1 MATEK
6 KDVMAAEDG
15 SMAPGH
21 DDLTEKDE
29 TLGTID
35 ISPSTIATIATR
47 SVHQCYGVV
56 GMSSKNLV
64 DGIAQVL
71 TRDAHRGIDV
81 RFEEDAVIIDVY
93 VIVEYGTRILTVAQS
108 IQNTVKF
115 HVEKALGMPVK
126 AVNVF
131 VQGLRVSNNDA

>member
-1 MATEK
+1 MADHKKDAAASSAHSAAIGDDGTEK
-6 KDVMAAEDG
+6 GD
-15 SMAPGH
+15 AP
-21 DDLTEKDE
+21 
-29 TLGTID
+29 LGAID

-47 SVHQCYGVV
+47 CVHQCYGVV

-81 RFEEDAVIIDVY
+81 RFDDEAIIIDVY
-93 VIVEYGTRILTVAQS
+93 VIVEYGVRIRTVAQS

-126 AVNVF
+126 AVNVY
-131 VQGLRVSNNDA
+131 VQGLRVSNNDG

>member
-1 MATEK
+1 MAT
-6 KDVMAAEDG
+6 VED
-15 SMAPGH
+15 S
-21 DDLTEKDE
+21 
-29 TLGTID
+29 LGQID

-64 DGIAQVL
+64 DGIAHLL

-81 RFEEDAVIIDVY
+81 RFEDDAIVIDVY
-93 VIVEYGTRILTVAQS
+93 VIVAYGTRILTVAQS

-115 HVEKALGMPVK
+115 HVEKALDMPVR

-131 VQGLRVSNNDA
+131 VQGLRVGNGDT